1 MFNTKI
7 YGIYIGTCNL
17 KVQIEQQN
25 VHSVVNE
32 INKKI
37 NKSVVKV
44 WRLAIKERTPVIFV
58 VLDF

>member
-7 YGIYIGTCNL
+7 DGTYTFGTCNL

-32 INKKI
+32 IK
-37 NKSVVKV
+37 
-44 WRLAIKERTPVIFV
+44 
-58 VLDF
+58 